1 MSQYTDQ
8 YEVDPKDYRELGLH
22 MDNRYSI
29 REKKPDWVIASLLVM
44 LNLLAA
50 ACVVGIIS
58 MQGKLAAFEVRF
70 NDLEN
75 KVDMIAEGRIRIP
88 DGR

>member
-8 YEVDPKDYRELGLH
+8 YEVDPKDYRELGYH

-29 REKKPDWVIASLLVM
+29 RENKPDWVMASLLVM

-58 MQGKLAAFEVRF
+58 MQGKLAAFEARF